1 MRYLVTGTAGFIGF
15 HLARRLLDEGH
26 SVTGF
31 DGMTPYYDVALK
43 HSRHAL
49 LQRYDAFRFHIGQLE
64 NMDALR
70 RAADLATP
78 DVIVHLAAQAG
89 VRYSIDNPRSYTD
102 SNLVGSFNVLELA
115 RDLKPRHLLLASTSS
130 VYGANEQIP
139 FVETDKTDWPLT
151 FYAATKKAVE
161 AMSHSYSHL
170 FHIPTTSFRFFTVYG
185 PWGRPDM
192 ALFKFVDAIENE
204 RPIEVYGEGGMK
216 RDFTY
221 VDDLVEAIV
230 RLIGCVPVAGRPVA
244 GPDVVDTLSPVAPW
258 RVVNIGVGQPVE
270 LLSFIET
277 IENCLGKRAVRKM
290 LPMQSGD
297 MQATYADPR
306 LLEAL
311 TGFRPKTSVEEGV
324 AAFIRWYLEEW
335 PSRPTIAA

>member
-1 MRYLVTGTAGFIGF
+1 
-15 HLARRLLDEGH
+15 
-26 SVTGF
+26 
-31 DGMTPYYDVALK
+31 
-43 HSRHAL
+43 
-49 LQRYDAFRFHIGQLE
+49 
-64 NMDALR
+64 
-70 RAADLATP
+70 
-78 DVIVHLAAQAG
+78 
-89 VRYSIDNPRSYTD
+89 
-102 SNLVGSFNVLELA
+102 
-115 RDLKPRHLLLASTSS
+115 
-130 VYGANEQIP
+130 
-139 FVETDKTDWPLT
+139 
-151 FYAATKKAVE
+151 
-161 AMSHSYSHL
+161 
-170 FHIPTTSFRFFTVYG
+170 
-185 PWGRPDM
+185 
-192 ALFKFVDAIENE
+192 
-204 RPIEVYGEGGMK
+204 MK

-230 RLIGCVPVAGRPVA
+230 RLIGCVPVAGRPVS

-277 IENCLGKRAVRKM
+277 IENCLGKRAIRKM

-311 TGFRPKTSVEEGV
+311 TGFRPKTRVEDGV